1 MSAVVL
7 DDSLAHYEA
16 LGRGRPLLFLHGWL
30 GSWRYWVP
38 TMIEFSSSHR
48 AYALDFWGFGDSDK
62 VASRYS
68 IPAYVDQVVA
78 FLDYLGIDRVPIVGH
93 GLGGVVGLS
102 LALAHPERVDQVL
115 TVSMPLTPAHI
126 GRVLSGFDGGEN
138 PAKAILGRRLKSYE
152 EVDIEATK
160 TDGDAVVKSVRSAA
174 DQPIVALLGE
184 LALPVLLVA
193 GQEDAIVLPPD
204 DDVVADLSANVHSI
218 VFDGAQHYP
227 MLEQPSKFTR
237 LLRDFFIYRAD
248 WDRMQLK
255 DEWKRRMR

>member
-7 DDSLAHYEA
+7 DDSLVHYEA

-62 VASRYS
+62 AASRYS
-68 IPAYVDQVVA
+68 IPAYIDQVA
-78 FLDYLGIDRVPIVGH
+78 GFLDYLGIDRVPIVGH

-102 LALAHPERVDQVL
+102 LALAQPERVDQVL
-115 TVSMPLTPAHI
+115 AVSVPLTSASI
-126 GRVLSGFDGGEN
+126 GRALSGFGGGEN

-152 EVDIEATK
+152 EVDIEAAK
-160 TDGDAVVKSVRSAA
+160 TDGDAVVESVRSAA
-174 DQPIVALLGE
+174 DLDIPALLRG
-184 LALPVLLVA
+184 LTLPVLVVA
-193 GQEDAIVLPPD
+193 GQDDVIVLPPD
-204 DDVVADLSANVHSI
+204 ESAVPDLSANVHSI
-218 VFDGAQHYP
+218 VFDGVQHYP
-227 MLEQPSKFTR
+227 MLEQPNKFAR
-237 LLRDFFIYRAD
+237 LLRDFFTYRAD